1 MANSKSDAGLVRN
14 TASFAHAFLRDQ
26 VLAILAPVYLFQHRR
41 ASTASAREIADAC
54 ACGPNSAIELQPTGI
69 GRS

>member
-1 MANSKSDAGLVRN
+1 MANSKYDAGLVHT

-41 ASTASAREIADAC
+41 VSAVSATEIADAC
-54 ACGPNSAIELQPTGI
+54 PARAIDLQPTGL